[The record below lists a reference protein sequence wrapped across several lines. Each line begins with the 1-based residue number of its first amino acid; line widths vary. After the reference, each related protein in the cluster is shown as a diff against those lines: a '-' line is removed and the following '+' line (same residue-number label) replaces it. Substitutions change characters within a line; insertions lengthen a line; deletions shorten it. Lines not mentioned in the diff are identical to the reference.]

1 MRGRWGRRGQ
11 SLLECA
17 LATVVL
23 VTLLLAIIDFSY
35 TLFVQQTLAAHVR
48 DTARWAAVHPADA
61 DAVRRRVLDGPGG
74 AGLYPA
80 LQPSNIV
87 VETLR
92 PPGEPPRIR
101 VAIVGYR
108 FRFLTPGL
116 QHLAGPSE
124 IAAETIPLESDP

>member
-1 MRGRWGRRGQ
+1 MRPRLGRRGQ
-11 SLLECA
+11 SLLESA

-23 VTLLLAIIDFSY
+23 VTLLLAIIDISY
-35 TLFVQQTLAAHVR
+35 ALFVQQTLAGHVR
-48 DTARWAAVHPADA
+48 ETARWAAVHSADA

-74 AGLYPA
+74 AGLYPE

-101 VAIVGYR
+101 VAVVGYR

-116 QHLAGPSE
+116 QHLAGSAE
-124 IAAETIPLESDP
+124 IASETIPLESDP